1 MQPPTRNLVK
11 FQQAHRVGEIVEGK
25 ILKYYNQKEALV
37 EVEGIKLIATV
48 LPNYSLSQKIKL
60 VIMSLYPQII
70 LKEIKPGRIETI
82 V

>member
-1 MQPPTRNLVK
+1 MLPPRNLVK
-11 FQQAHRVGEIVEGK
+11 FQQSHRVGEIVEGK

-48 LPNYSLSQKIKL
+48 WPNYPVGQKIKL
-60 VIMSLYPQII
+60 SILSLNPQII
-70 LKEIKPGRIETI
+70 LKEIKPGRVETI